1 MKKILLSGFLVIII
15 AGVVWAMP
23 PGLLTLDNLKHA
35 HLALTHWQFQSP
47 LLTAGIFFL
56 IYTLI
61 AALSIPGATLLTLLG
76 GALFG
81 LWEGALLVSFA
92 STLGATLA
100 MLGSRYVL
108 RSWVNQRFS
117 RQIALVD
124 RGMTRDGNFYLF
136 ALRLTPLFPF
146 VLVNMLCG
154 LTNISVRRFWW
165 VSQAGMLPA
174 TLIYLNAGCQL
185 RQLTSMQ
192 SIISPAMLAAFALL
206 GLLPLASRRLVTH
219 FSRRNHAL

>member
-1 MKKILLSGFLVIII
+1 MKKRLLSGLLVIVI
-15 AGVVWAMP
+15 AGAVCTLP
-23 PGLLTLDNLKHA
+23 PGSLTLDNLKHA
-35 HLALTHWQFQSP
+35 HLALAHWQHQTP
-47 LLTAGIFFL
+47 LLSAGIFFL
-56 IYTLI
+56 IYTLMT
-61 AALSIPGATLLTLLG
+61 ALSIPGATLLTLLA

-100 MLGSRYVL
+100 MLISRYLL
-108 RSWVNQRFS
+108 RHWVAQRFPD
-117 RQIALVD
+117 RIAMVD
-124 RGMTRDGNFYLF
+124 RGMARDGIFYLF

-146 VLVNMLCG
+146 FLVNMLSG
-154 LTNISVRRFWW
+154 LTCVSVRRFWW

-185 RQLTSMQ
+185 SQLTSMH

-206 GLLPLASRRLVTH
+206 GLLPLASRWMVAR
-219 FSRRNHAL
+219 FSGRNHAL